1 MTVLGLLEVGPLHPY
16 GLQQLI
22 KAWGKDQ
29 VVNVG
34 NRANLYK
41 ITRRLTDAGLIAVR
55 TTERDQLY
63 PERTVYELTE
73 AGRQESVRW
82 LEVMLATAR
91 NEFPEFPAALSFAM
105 LLPPPVVE
113 AALRRRADQMR
124 ANLEKLDEALQGLAG
139 ILPRVTLIETEYQK
153 AVAAA
158 ELDWLEATA
167 DELASGSLDWSEEM
181 LRQAAWANTETDGP
195 IGPAGETTPTS
206 RP

>member
-41 ITRRLTDAGLIAVR
+41 TIRRLTDAGLIAVR

-63 PERTVYELTE
+63 PERTVYELTD

-82 LEVMLATAR
+82 LEVMLATVR
-91 NEFPEFPAALSFAM
+91 NEFPDFPAALSFAM
-105 LLPPPVVE
+105 LLPPPAVE

-153 AVAAA
+153 TVAAA
-158 ELDWLEATA
+158 ELGWLEATA
-167 DELASGSLDWSEEM
+167 DELASGTLNWSEEI
-181 LRQAAWANTETDGP
+181 LRQAAWANAETDGP
-195 IGPAGETTPTS
+195 IGATGEITPTS
-206 RP
+206 LP

>member
-1 MTVLGLLEVGPLHPY
+1 LTVLGLLEVGPLHPY

-41 ITRRLTDAGLIAVR
+41 TIRRLTDAGLIAVR

-113 AALRRRADQMR
+113 AALRRRADQVR
-124 ANLEKLDEALQGLAG
+124 ANLEKLDEALQGLGRDPAPRHPDRDRVPKGGRRGRVGLAG
-139 ILPRVTLIETEYQK
+139 GHRRRAGQR
-153 AVAAA
+153 
-158 ELDWLEATA
+158 
-167 DELASGSLDWSEEM
+167 LARLV
-181 LRQAAWANTETDGP
+181 
-195 IGPAGETTPTS
+195 
-206 RP
+206 

>member
-1 MTVLGLLEVGPLHPY
+1 MEVRPLHPY

-41 ITRRLTDAGLIAVR
+41 TIRRLTDAGLIAVR
-55 TTERDQLY
+55 TIERDQLY

-73 AGRQESVRW
+73 AGRQASVRW

-105 LLPPPVVE
+105 LIPPPAVE
-113 AALRRRADQMR
+113 AALRRRAEQVR
-124 ANLEKLDEALQGLAG
+124 ANLDQLDEALKDLAG
-139 ILPRVTLIETEYQK
+139 VLPRVTLIETEYQK
-153 AVAAA
+153 TVAAA
-158 ELDWLEATA
+158 ELGWLEATA
-167 DELASGSLDWSEEM
+167 AELASGSLDWSKEI
-181 LRQAAWANTETDGP
+181 LTQVALDNTETEGP
-195 IGPAGETTPTS
+195 IGPTGEITATS
-206 RP
+206 PP